1 MTTMSGRS
9 VLRVMH
15 WSAMD
20 DRARTDLLDRDINKV
35 IPDRLRQ
42 QISELVADVRE
53 RGDAALC
60 AALRTFDGVAVEP
73 AQLRASDQEFE
84 VAARTVTGELRE
96 AIVDMVEHIRRFNRA
111 LLTRLADWEFE
122 SEPGLVVGEK
132 VTPISS
138 AGLFCP
144 SGKASYPSV
153 LAQLGGPAVVAG
165 VERIAVVVPPQPG
178 SGGRIDPVVLA
189 VAAELGLREVF
200 RVNGPAGIAA
210 LAFGTETI
218 PRVVKVMGPGSLPVT
233 VAQLE
238 VQRFGT
244 ATQMALG
251 PTESLVIADESAD
264 PRVLAADLL
273 TEAEHGTDSCTLL
286 VTTSD
291 ALVAAVEV
299 ALQEQLADL
308 PAARAEAARSSLGVN
323 GGCMVVESLA
333 DATEVAN
340 LFAPEHLQVVVRG
353 EIETEVLGR
362 LVNAGEIL
370 VGQNTP
376 FAAANFVIGCP
387 ASLPTNGFARVSSGV
402 TVDAFVKRTAVAR
415 ADARALEKLAPTI
428 LALADVEGF
437 PAHANSLR
445 RRFPHL

>member
-1 MTTMSGRS
+1 MAMSSVR
-9 VLRVMH
+9 VLRMMH

-20 DRARTDLLDRDINKV
+20 EKARRHLVDRDLNKL
-35 IPDRLRQ
+35 ITPELRD
-42 QISELVADVRE
+42 QISALVADVRE
-53 RGDAALC
+53 RGDVALC
-60 AALRTFDGVAVEP
+60 AALKKFDGVEVKPSA
-73 AQLRASDQEFE
+73 LRASDDEWESADRE
-84 VAARTVTGELRE
+84 VGGALRE
-96 AIVDMVEHIRRFNRA
+96 AITDMVDHIRRFNTELRN
-111 LLTRLADWEFE
+111 RLSDWQFE
-122 SEPGLVVGEK
+122 SEPGLTIGEK

-165 VERIAVVVPPQPG
+165 VEKIAVVVPPKPG
-178 SGGRIDPVVLA
+178 AGGRIDPVVLV
-189 VAAELGLREVF
+189 VARELGLREIF

-251 PTESLVIADESAD
+251 PTESLVIADETAD
-264 PRVLAADLL
+264 PQILAADLL

-286 VTTSD
+286 VTTSKD
-291 ALVAAVEV
+291 LAAATERALV
-299 ALQEQLADL
+299 EQLAAL
-308 PAARAEAARSSLGVN
+308 PAVRAEAAAMSLGTN
-323 GGCMVVESLA
+323 GGCVVV
-333 DATEVAN
+333 DNYRQATEVAN
-340 LFAPEHLQVVVRG
+340 MFAPEHLQVVVRG
-353 EIETEVLGR
+353 NVEAEVLDQ

-370 VGQNTP
+370 IGQSTP

-402 TVDAFVKRTAVAR
+402 TVDAFLKRTAVAR
-415 ADARALEKLAPTI
+415 ASAEALGRLAPTI
-428 LALADVEGF
+428 MALADVEGF
-437 PAHANSLR
+437 PAHGNSLR

>member
-1 MTTMSGRS
+1 MSGRP

-20 DRARTDLLDRDINKV
+20 DRTRADLLDRDINKA
-35 IPDRLRQ
+35 IPDQLRQ
-42 QISELVADVRE
+42 QIAGLVVDVRE
-53 RGDAALC
+53 RGDEALC
-60 AALRTFDGVAVEP
+60 AALRTFDGVAVES

-84 VAARTVTGELRE
+84 EASRSVTGELRE
-96 AIVDMVEHIRRFNRA
+96 AIVDMVDHIRRFNRA
-111 LLTRLADWEFE
+111 LLARLADWEFE
-122 SEPGLVVGEK
+122 SEPGLMVGER
-132 VTPISS
+132 VTPIES

-165 VERIAVVVPPQPG
+165 VGRIAVVVPPQPG

-189 VAAELGLREVF
+189 VAAELGLRDVF

-218 PRVVKVMGPGSLPVT
+218 PRVVKVMGPGSMPVT

-264 PRVLAADLL
+264 PRLLAADLL

-291 ALVAAVEV
+291 ALVMAVES
-299 ALQEQLADL
+299 ALQEQLTDL
-308 PAARAEAARSSLGVN
+308 PTARAEAARSSLGVN
-323 GGCMVVESLA
+323 GGCVVVASHA
-333 DATEVAN
+333 DAAAVAN
-340 LFAPEHLQVVVRG
+340 LFAPEHLQVAVRNEVEAEVV
-353 EIETEVLGR
+353 GR

-376 FAAANFVIGCP
+376 FAAANFVLGCP

-402 TVDAFVKRTAVAR
+402 TVDAFLKRTAVAR

-428 LALADVEGF
+428 LALAEVEGF

>member
-1 MTTMSGRS
+1 MSSVR
-9 VLRVMH
+9 VLRMMH

-20 DRARTDLLDRDINKV
+20 EQARIDLVDRDLNKS
-35 IPDRLRQ
+35 IGSALRD
-42 QISELVADVRE
+42 QISGLVADVRE
-53 RGDAALC
+53 RGDVALC
-60 AALRTFDGVAVEP
+60 AALKQFDGVEIKP
-73 AQLRASDQEFE
+73 SELRATDEEWESADHE
-84 VAARTVTGELRE
+84 VGGALRE
-96 AIVDMVEHIRRFNRA
+96 AITDMVDHIRRFNTE
-111 LLTRLADWEFE
+111 LLSRLGDWQFE
-122 SEPGLVVGEK
+122 SEPGLTIGEK
-132 VTPISS
+132 ITPIAS

-165 VERIAVVVPPQPG
+165 VEKIAVVVPPKPG
-178 SGGRIDPVVLA
+178 AGGRIDPVVLV
-189 VAAELGLREVF
+189 VARELGLREIF

-251 PTESLVIADESAD
+251 PTESLVIADETAD
-264 PRVLAADLL
+264 PQILAADLL

-286 VTTSD
+286 VTTSAELAAATER
-291 ALVAAVEV
+291 ALV
-299 ALQEQLADL
+299 EQLATL
-308 PAARAEAARSSLGVN
+308 PAVRAEAAAASLGTN
-323 GGCMVVESLA
+323 GGCVVVE
-333 DATEVAN
+333 DFRQATEVAN

-353 EIETEVLGR
+353 NVEGEVLDQ

-370 VGQNTP
+370 IGQNTP

-402 TVDAFVKRTAVAR
+402 TVDAFLKRTAVAR
-415 ADARALEKLAPTI
+415 ASAEALSRLAPTI
-428 LALADVEGF
+428 MALAEVEGF
-437 PAHANSLR
+437 PAHGNSLR

>member
-1 MTTMSGRS
+1 MTRVSGRP

-20 DRARTDLLDRDINKV
+20 DRARADLLDRDINKA
-35 IPDRLRQ
+35 IPDQLRQ
-42 QISELVADVRE
+42 QIAGLVVDVRE
-53 RGDAALC
+53 RGDEALC
-60 AALRTFDGVAVEP
+60 AALRTFDGVAVES

-84 VAARTVTGELRE
+84 EASRSVTGELRE
-96 AIVDMVEHIRRFNRA
+96 AIVDMVDHIRRFNRA
-111 LLTRLADWEFE
+111 LLARLADWEFE
-122 SEPGLVVGEK
+122 SEPGLMVGER
-132 VTPISS
+132 VTPIES

-165 VERIAVVVPPQPG
+165 VGRIAVVVPPQPG

-189 VAAELGLREVF
+189 VAAELGLRDVF

-218 PRVVKVMGPGSLPVT
+218 PRVVKVMGPGSMPVT

-264 PRVLAADLL
+264 PRILAADLL

-291 ALVAAVEV
+291 ALVTAVES
-299 ALQEQLADL
+299 ALQEQLTDL
-308 PAARAEAARSSLGVN
+308 PTARAEAARSSLGVN
-323 GGCMVVESLA
+323 GGCVVVASHA
-333 DATEVAN
+333 DAAAVAN
-340 LFAPEHLQVVVRG
+340 LFAPEHLQVAVRNEVEAEVV
-353 EIETEVLGR
+353 GR

-402 TVDAFVKRTAVAR
+402 TVDAFLKRTAVAR

-428 LALADVEGF
+428 LALAEVEGF

>member
-1 MTTMSGRS
+1 MSGRP

-20 DRARTDLLDRDINKV
+20 DRTRADLLDRDINKA
-35 IPDRLRQ
+35 IPDQLRQ
-42 QISELVADVRE
+42 QIAGLVVDVRE
-53 RGDAALC
+53 RGDEALC
-60 AALRTFDGVAVEP
+60 AALRTFDGVAVES

-84 VAARTVTGELRE
+84 EASRSVTGELRE
-96 AIVDMVEHIRRFNRA
+96 AIVDMVDHIRRFNRA
-111 LLTRLADWEFE
+111 LLARLADWEFE
-122 SEPGLVVGEK
+122 SEPGLMVGER
-132 VTPISS
+132 VTPIES
-138 AGLFCP
+138 AGLFFP

-165 VERIAVVVPPQPG
+165 VGRIAVVVPPQPG

-189 VAAELGLREVF
+189 VAAELGLRDVF

-218 PRVVKVMGPGSLPVT
+218 PRVVKVMGPGSMPVT

-264 PRVLAADLL
+264 PRILAADLL

-291 ALVAAVEV
+291 ALVTAVES
-299 ALQEQLADL
+299 ALQEQLTDL
-308 PAARAEAARSSLGVN
+308 PTARAEAARSSLGVN
-323 GGCMVVESLA
+323 GGCVVVASHA
-333 DATEVAN
+333 DAAAVAN
-340 LFAPEHLQVVVRG
+340 LFAPEHLQVAVRNEVEAEVV
-353 EIETEVLGR
+353 GR

-376 FAAANFVIGCP
+376 FAAANFVLGCP

-402 TVDAFVKRTAVAR
+402 TVDAFLKRTAVAR
-415 ADARALEKLAPTI
+415 A
-428 LALADVEGF
+428 
-437 PAHANSLR
+437 
-445 RRFPHL
+445 

>member
-1 MTTMSGRS
+1 MSARS

-15 WSAMD
+15 WAAMD
-20 DRARTDLLDRDINKV
+20 DRSRADLLDRDINKA

-42 QISELVADVRE
+42 QIAELVVDVRE
-53 RGDAALC
+53 RGDEALC
-60 AALRTFDGVAVEP
+60 EALRTFDGVSVQP
-73 AQLRASDQEFE
+73 AGLRASDEEFE
-84 VAARTVTGELRE
+84 DAARTVTGELRE
-96 AIVDMVEHIRRFNRA
+96 AIVDMVDHIRRFNRA
-111 LLTRLADWEFE
+111 LLARLADWEFE

-132 VTPISS
+132 VTPIES

-165 VERIAVVVPPQPG
+165 VGRIAVVVPPQPG

-210 LAFGTETI
+210 LAFGTESV
-218 PRVVKVMGPGSLPVT
+218 PRVVKVMGPGSMPVT

-251 PTESLVIADESAD
+251 PTESLVIADDAAD
-264 PRVLAADLL
+264 PRILAADLL

-286 VTTSD
+286 VTTSE
-291 ALVAAVEV
+291 ALVAAVES

-323 GGCMVVESLA
+323 GGCVVVTSHAEA
-333 DATEVAN
+333 AEVAN
-340 LFAPEHLQVVVRG
+340 QFAPEHLQVAVRG
-353 EIETEVLGR
+353 EAEAEVLGR

>member
-1 MTTMSGRS
+1 
-9 VLRVMH
+9 
-15 WSAMD
+15 MD
-20 DRARTDLLDRDINKV
+20 DRARADLLDRDINKA
-35 IPDRLRQ
+35 IPDQLRQ
-42 QISELVADVRE
+42 QIAGLVVDVRE
-53 RGDAALC
+53 RGDEALC
-60 AALRTFDGVAVEP
+60 AALRTFDGVAVES

-84 VAARTVTGELRE
+84 EASRSVTGELRE
-96 AIVDMVEHIRRFNRA
+96 AIVDMVDHIRRFNRA
-111 LLTRLADWEFE
+111 LLARLADWEFE
-122 SEPGLVVGEK
+122 SEPGLMVGER
-132 VTPISS
+132 VTPIES

-165 VERIAVVVPPQPG
+165 VGRIAVVVPPQPG

-189 VAAELGLREVF
+189 VAAELGLRDVF

-218 PRVVKVMGPGSLPVT
+218 PRVVKVMGPGSMPVT

-264 PRVLAADLL
+264 PRLLAADLL

-291 ALVAAVEV
+291 ALVTAVES
-299 ALQEQLADL
+299 ALQEQLTDL
-308 PAARAEAARSSLGVN
+308 PTARAEAARSSLGVN
-323 GGCMVVESLA
+323 GGCVVVASHA
-333 DATEVAN
+333 DAAAVAN
-340 LFAPEHLQVVVRG
+340 LFAPEHLQVAVRNEVEAEVV
-353 EIETEVLGR
+353 GR

-402 TVDAFVKRTAVAR
+402 TVDAFLKRTAVAR

-428 LALADVEGF
+428 LALAEVEGF